1 MKLKHKIM
9 AAGVAAAFMSTA
21 AIAGFK
27 QPAPVDVDLVN
38 QFAQG
43 DMVSAQA
50 AKDDV
55 TFIGCGIRKIDTG
68 AGVVSTGFCQAGD
81 ADEEQFTCF
90 TQDPDLLAATAS
102 TADFSFITFA
112 WNEDGECTRIGFST
126 QSFYLTDKMV
136 K

>member
-1 MKLKHKIM
+1 MKLKTKILI
-9 AAGVAAAFMSTA
+9 AAAAAFASTA
-21 AIAGFK
+21 AVAGFK

-38 QFAQG
+38 RIALG

-50 AKDDV
+50 ANDDV
-55 TFIGCGIRKIDTG
+55 TFIGCGMRKISTG
-68 AGVVSTGFCQAGD
+68 GGVVSTGFCQAGD

-90 TQDPDLLAATAS
+90 TQDADLIDAMSS

-126 QSFYLTDKMV
+126 QSFYLTNKMV

>member
-1 MKLKHKIM
+1 MKLKHKIL
-9 AAGVAAAFMSTA
+9 AAGISVAFMSTA

-38 QFAQG
+38 RVALG
-43 DMVSAQA
+43 DMVSAQQ

-55 TFIGCGIRKIDTG
+55 TFIGCGIRKFDTG

-90 TQDPDLLAATAS
+90 TDNPELLDAMSS